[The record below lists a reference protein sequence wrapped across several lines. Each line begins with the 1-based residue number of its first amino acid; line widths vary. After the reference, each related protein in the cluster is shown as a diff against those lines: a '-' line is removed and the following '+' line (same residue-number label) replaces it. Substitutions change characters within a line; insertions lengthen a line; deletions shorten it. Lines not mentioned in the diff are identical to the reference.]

1 LFVNNIGRPDLK
13 EQTEKLALKLHASIK
28 GRIFRLPDETI
39 ILPAHHDRPVEADT
53 FIEAQLGDVK
63 SQQNL
68 QQIFGLQKEPFV
80 QRMNSITM
88 PTPPSY
94 KEIMLMNEGEKEK
107 PSLKEIHQLEM
118 GPNRCS
124 A

>member
-1 LFVNNIGRPDLK
+1 MK
-13 EQTEKLALKLHASIK
+13 
-28 GRIFRLPDETI
+28 
-39 ILPAHHDRPVEADT
+39 
-53 FIEAQLGDVK
+53 
-63 SQQNL
+63 
-68 QQIFGLQKEPFV
+68 
-80 QRMNSITM
+80 SITM

-94 KEIMLMNEGEKEK
+94 KEIMLMNDGEKEK

>member
-1 LFVNNIGRPDLK
+1 L
-13 EQTEKLALKLHASIK
+13 
-28 GRIFRLPDETI
+28 
-39 ILPAHHDRPVEADT
+39 
-53 FIEAQLGDVK
+53 IEAQLGDIK

-68 QQIFGLQKEPFV
+68 QEIFGLQKEPFV
-80 QRMNSITM
+80 QRMNSITT

-94 KEIMLMNEGEKEK
+94 EEITPMNKGEKEK

-124 A
+124 V